1 MQLKDLKSNPKN
13 PRKIGDNRLKALQKS
28 LLKFGDLSGIVYNIR
43 TKALVSGHQRKK
55 GLPPDAKVKIE
66 QKYDKPTRCFTVAE
80 GYIEI
85 EGERFKYREVDASP
99 EWEAEALLA
108 ANKHGGQWDNEL
120 LRLHFLENPKLNI
133 ELSGFNIDE
142 IKSLNIN
149 LPQVQNNKAQ
159 KNDNGQQQAENTKQ
173 VQEKT
178 KSAFENIDE
187 KTELEKRHIIIID
200 CQSEQHKKK
209 LKDQIKAVVE
219 KSGAKFF

>member
-13 PRKIGDNRLKALQKS
+13 PRKIGEKRLKALQKS

-55 GLPPDAKVKIE
+55 SLPPDAKVKIE
-66 QKYDKPTRCFTVAE
+66 VEHDKPTRCYTVRE
-80 GYIEI
+80 GFIMI
-85 EGERFKYREVDASP
+85 EGERFKYREVDAPP
-99 EWEAEALLA
+99 EWEAEAILA
-108 ANKHGGQWDNEL
+108 ANKHGGLWDNEL
-120 LRLHFLENPKLNI
+120 LRVHFLENPKLNI
-133 ELSGFNIDE
+133 ELAGFEIDE
-142 IKSLNIN
+142 IKSLNIS
-149 LPQVQNNKAQ
+149 LPQIHNDKHK
-159 KNDNGQQQAENTKQ
+159 KNVEDKKEDKDTKQ
-173 VQEKT
+173 VQESV
-178 KSAFENIDE
+178 KSEFDKIDE